1 MTWLRVSPAARAA
14 PAGQCSYCGAV
25 CVKAA
30 RLVTS
35 LSSCHATSEG
45 VCEWVSARAPHTRA
59 RLGPQLATPEPWAK
73 RDKGCCTSAPTRTF
87 CTRQPS
93 FFRAPPLEKV
103 SCAERRHS
111 SLPAQRI
118 HFLGHALCQAEFEG
132 KIGRRASAPVAL
144 EQPLMLVASIG
155 PAAMQPQHSAC
166 SAHARAPAAAG
177 KRWSI
182 NARTEWYGGNK

>member
-1 MTWLRVSPAARAA
+1 MGERKLGHRTHVHASGHNSPLLSHGRNET
-14 PAGQCSYCGAV
+14 
-25 CVKAA
+25 KAA
-30 RLVTS
+30 V
-35 LSSCHATSEG
+35 
-45 VCEWVSARAPHTRA
+45 RA
-59 RLGPQLATPEPWAK
+59 RQLAPFALTSRLFSRASPRK
-73 RDKGCCTSAPTRTF
+73 SLLRRD
-87 CTRQPS
+87 
-93 FFRAPPLEKV
+93 
-103 SCAERRHS
+103 ERRHS

-182 NARTEWYGGNK
+182 NARREW

>member
-93 FFRAPPLEKV
+93 FFARLPSKKSPAPRGAIP
-103 SCAERRHS
+103 SCSRS
-111 SLPAQRI
+111 GYI
-118 HFLGHALCQAEFEG
+118 FLGHVLCQAEFEG

-177 KRWSI
+177 KRWWI
-182 NARTEWYGGNK
+182 NARREWYGRDK

>member
-1 MTWLRVSPAARAA
+1 MMTWLRVSPAARAA

-30 RLVTS
+30 RLATS

-59 RLGPQLATPEPWAK
+59 RLGPQLATPEPWRNETKAAV
-73 RDKGCCTSAPTRTF
+73 RARQLAPFALASRLF
-87 CTRQPS
+87 S
-93 FFRAPPLEKV
+93 RASPRKSLL
-103 SCAERRHS
+103 RREAPF
-111 SLPAQRI
+111 LPARAADT
-118 HFLGHALCQAEFEG
+118 FFGHVLCQAEFEG